1 MSLTPNFR
9 EFVEFQA
16 ANPIR
21 IGTEDAEEVRR
32 LAQMIKS
39 GAPGIIVALT
49 PSGNIRYM
57 FSNNDYKAAA
67 AMLDDVFRD
76 IAP

>member
-16 ANPIR
+16 ANPVR
-21 IGTEDAEEVRR
+21 IGYEDAEEVRR
-32 LAQMIKS
+32 LARMIKS
-39 GAPGIIVALT
+39 GAPGVIVAQT
-49 PSGNIRYM
+49 PNGNVRYI

-67 AMLDDVFRD
+67 AMLADVLRD
-76 IAP
+76 ITP